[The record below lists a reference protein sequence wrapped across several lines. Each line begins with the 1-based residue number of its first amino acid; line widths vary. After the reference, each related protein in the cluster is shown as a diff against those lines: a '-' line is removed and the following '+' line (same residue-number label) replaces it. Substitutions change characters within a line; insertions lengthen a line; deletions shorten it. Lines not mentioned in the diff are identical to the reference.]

1 MDMSKYIK
9 IFVSESQE
17 RLQRMDGLLL
27 ALEQNGAERAAIDN
41 VFREAHSIKGMS
53 ASMGFDELAK
63 VAHRMEDYLDKFR
76 GGKGAVERR
85 GVDLLFEGVDL
96 LRRSVEEIAVGGS
109 PSIQSDEYVGKMA
122 SLLLQGPAA
131 APEPPPQAAPPMA
144 AAPPAPPPA
153 APKPAVEPAPA
164 TPVAPPEPAQFT
176 VEVQIAPDA
185 PLPSARAYITLRRV
199 RDLGELNRSAPTLEQ
214 VQAGQFTGSLSM
226 LVTSARSAAEIQ
238 AFMAS
243 LPDVASVMVRPVE
256 TAPPPPPPKPASTPA
271 APAAAVRPAPPPPA
285 PSAPTPVE
293 APPVEAAPAPPPPS
307 PPPAAPPPPA
317 PVEAVEPAPPPK
329 PAAEP
334 TPPAASRSATTMTRI
349 DTRLLD
355 DLMDQVGE
363 LMTAQGFLVERSR
376 TVESPVLREGV
387 DRVEMLIRE
396 LQQQTM
402 KLRMMPL
409 EMIADR
415 FPRAVR
421 DLARKRGKQVDFEV
435 IGKETE
441 LDRAILEEL
450 PDPLLHIF
458 RNCIDH
464 GIEPAEE
471 RVRNGKPPTGTI
483 RLEAGKERESVII
496 RVQDDGR
503 GMDPVKIRRA
513 ALERGVISQ
522 KQHDVLTDAETLY
535 LITIPGFSTAKE
547 VSDVSGRGVGMDV
560 VKSAV
565 ETLRGTLQ
573 IDSVLGQGSSITL
586 KLPLTLAIVAVLL
599 IEIGE
604 EEYALPVSTIEQVVE
619 VRRKDVQHA
628 QGRDLIAWEGELVPL
643 LSLGVLLDC
652 ADRPVAS
659 YRPVVLTEMRGRL
672 VGLAVDRLIGYREV
686 VVKSLGKAL
695 KGLRGIAG
703 VTILGDGTTVLILDP
718 NTL

>member
-9 IFVSESQE
+9 IYVSESQE
-17 RLQRMDGLLL
+17 RLQRMDALLL
-27 ALEQNGAERAAIDN
+27 SLEKDGGDRAAIDT
-41 VFREAHSIKGMS
+41 VFREAHSLKGMS

-76 GGKGAVERR
+76 GGKGAVARN

-96 LRRSVEEIAVGGS
+96 LRRSVEEIAAGAP
-109 PSIQSDEYVGKMA
+109 PSLRSEEYVGKMA
-122 SLLLQGPAA
+122 ALLVQGPAA
-131 APEPPPQAAPPMA
+131 PAEPPPPPPAPASPA
-144 AAPPAPPPA
+144 TAPPPA
-153 APKPAVEPAPA
+153 APAVPAAPG
-164 TPVAPPEPAQFT
+164 QFT
-176 VEVQIAPDA
+176 VEVQIAEDA

-199 RDLGELNRSAPTLEQ
+199 RDLGELIRSAPTLAQ

-243 LPDVASVMVRPVE
+243 LPDVASVVVRPVE
-256 TAPPPPPPKPASTPA
+256 PAS
-271 APAAAVRPAPPPPA
+271 PPPA
-285 PSAPTPVE
+285 PPAR
-293 APPVEAAPAPPPPS
+293 PPE
-307 PPPAAPPPPA
+307 AAPPPPR
-317 PVEAVEPAPPPK
+317 VEVPAVEPAPPPPPTV
-329 PAAEP
+329 PAHI
-334 TPPAASRSATTMTRI
+334 PPAAPAEPAPAPPARPPEAAPPPPRVEVPAVEPPPAPPAAPKPPAEPPPSPPATTMTRI

-363 LMTAQGFLVERSR
+363 LVTAQGFLVERSR
-376 TVESPVLREGV
+376 TIESPVLREGV
-387 DRVEMLIRE
+387 DRIEMLIRE
-396 LQQQTM
+396 LQQQAM

-421 DLARKRGKQVDFEV
+421 DLARKRGKQVEFEV

-441 LDRAILEEL
+441 LDRAILEAL

-483 RLEAGKERESVII
+483 RLEAVKERESVVI

-503 GMDPVKIRRA
+503 GMDPGKIRRA

-522 KQHDVLTDAETLY
+522 KQHDALTDAEALS

-547 VSDVSGRGVGMDV
+547 VTDVSGRGVGMDV
-560 VKSAV
+560 VKSTV

-599 IEIGE
+599 IDVAG
-604 EEYALPVSTIEQVVE
+604 EEYALPVSSIEQVVE
-619 VRRKDVQHA
+619 VRREDVQHA

-643 LSLGVLLDC
+643 LNLGVLLGC
-652 ADRPVAS
+652 PESPGAP
-659 YRPVVLTEMRGRL
+659 YRPVVITEMRGRL
-672 VGLAVDRLIGYREV
+672 VGLAVDGLIGYREV